1 MNKRMKAVIFESEG
15 VVRCVEKEI
24 PKIKAH
30 DDVLLRIL
38 AASVC
43 GSDLHITSV
52 PQSHFAT
59 FGVILGHECVA
70 EIVEMGEENKYFNV
84 GDKVL
89 LNPMIPCGDCENCK
103 KGQVNMCRNVISVGE
118 DGDGIFAEYYVA
130 KKKLLHRLSP
140 DVDIDIAVFAEPLS
154 CVLNGFKRLKFVPG
168 QTVVVLGAGPIGL
181 LFTKLA
187 KAAGAST
194 VVLTEIAPFR
204 IDFARKNSG
213 ATRVIDL
220 NTEDIGEVL
229 TGINGAPE
237 ADVVIDTVGTQFVTA
252 VQYAA
257 YEGTILLF
265 GVNDQVSQ
273 TIKQYSITRK
283 ELTVVSSYATF
294 NTFPLV
300 EKMLS
305 NDVLDLKP
313 LLTHRVDLEA
323 LPAGIEML
331 RRGEAMK
338 VVVYPN
344 K

>member
-1 MNKRMKAVIFESEG
+1 ES
-15 VVRCVEKEI
+15 
-24 PKIKAH
+24 
-30 DDVLLRIL
+30 
-38 AASVC
+38 
-43 GSDLHITSV
+43 
-52 PQSHFAT
+52 
-59 FGVILGHECVA
+59 
-70 EIVEMGEENKYFNV
+70 
-84 GDKVL
+84 
-89 LNPMIPCGDCENCK
+89 CK

-130 KKKLLHRLSP
+130 KRKLLHKLSP
-140 DVDIDIAVFAEPLS
+140 DVDIDVAVFAEPLA
-154 CVLNGFKRLKFVPG
+154 CVLNGFKRLRFVPG
-168 QTVVVLGAGPIGL
+168 QTVMVLGAGPIGL

-220 NTEDIGEVL
+220 NSEDIGHIL
-229 TGINGAPE
+229 TDINGTPE
-237 ADVVIDTVGTQFVTA
+237 ADVVIDTVGTQFAAA

-273 TIKQYSITRK
+273 TIKQYTITRK

-323 LPAGIEML
+323 LPEGIEML

-338 VVVYPN
+338 VVVYPH